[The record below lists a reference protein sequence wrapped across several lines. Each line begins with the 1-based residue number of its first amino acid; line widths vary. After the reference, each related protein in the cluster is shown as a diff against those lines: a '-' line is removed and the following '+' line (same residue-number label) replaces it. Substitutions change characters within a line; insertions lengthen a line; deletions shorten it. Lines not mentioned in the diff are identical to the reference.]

1 MSTPVLYETRDATA
15 IITLNRPDQRN
26 SVDAA
31 LTEALRDAVARLESD
46 PAVRVGIITGAG
58 PVFCA
63 GMDLKA
69 FRDGQG
75 GDILF
80 GENRFAG
87 FVDAP
92 RTKPMIAA
100 VKGPALAGGFE
111 IALACDL
118 IVAAETAT
126 FGLPEVGVGI
136 FACAGGPFRLARKI
150 GPAKALELALTADRI
165 SAAEAQALGLVN
177 RVVAAGEV
185 LDAAVAMAGRISR
198 NAPLAVAATLRLGR
212 AVGADGERTLW
223 NLSDDLWTGI
233 AASEDAVEGPRAFA
247 EKRKPIWSNAG
258 SPATTLR

>member
-1 MSTPVLYETRDATA
+1 MTDLVLYETRGTTA
-15 IITLNRPDQRN
+15 ILTLNRPEQRN

-31 LTEALRDAVARLESD
+31 LAAALRAAVARAEAD
-46 PAVRVGIITGAG
+46 PAVRVGIVTGSG

-69 FRDGQG
+69 FLG
-75 GDILF
+75 GEGDTILF

-100 VKGPALAGGFE
+100 VNGPALAGGFE

-118 IVAAETAT
+118 IVAAQTAV

-150 GPAKALELALTADRI
+150 PPARALELALTGDRL
-165 SAAEAQALGLVN
+165 SAEEGHALGLVN
-177 RVVAAGEV
+177 RVVPAEEV
-185 LDAAVAMAGRISR
+185 LEAALELAGRISR
-198 NAPLAVAATLRLGR
+198 NAPLGVAATLAVAR
-212 AVGADGERTLW
+212 AVQAAGEQEFWR
-223 NLSDDLWTGI
+223 LSDALWADVKSSAD
-233 AASEDAVEGPRAFA
+233 AAEGPRAFA
-247 EKRKPIWSNAG
+247 EKRQPAWTG
-258 SPATTLR
+258 S